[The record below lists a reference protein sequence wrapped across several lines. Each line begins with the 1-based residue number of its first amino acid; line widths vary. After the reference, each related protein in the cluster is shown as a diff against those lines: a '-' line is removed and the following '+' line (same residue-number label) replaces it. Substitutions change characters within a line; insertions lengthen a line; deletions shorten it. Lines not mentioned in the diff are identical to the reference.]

1 MKVLENPAHKSVLN
15 LMMDK
20 STKAVV
26 NMGAVNMEAV
36 NMEAELPRVVLVPKA
51 VMALREE
58 SLIAF

>member
-15 LMMDK
+15 LMMNK
-20 STKAVV
+20 STKVVV
-26 NMGAVNMEAV
+26 NMGAVNMEA
-36 NMEAELPRVVLVPKA
+36 ELPPVVLVPKA